1 MELVQYGDLA
11 VDATPQRPNT
21 RAPHI
26 YMGMVLDVM
35 VVLDRLEGTPGSI
48 EAGYGGWPGEVMA
61 VVTHAGVGHGDPHK
75 NFVAAEVAYVH
86 GRRKA
91 TTCGGGEQL

>member
-26 YMGMVLDVM
+26 YMGTVLDVM
-35 VVLDRLEGTPGSI
+35 VVLDWLEGTPGTI
-48 EAGYGGWPGEVMA
+48 EADCGGWLGEVMA
-61 VVTHAGVGHGDPHK
+61 VVTHAGVGNGDPHK
-75 NFVAAEVAYVH
+75 NFVAAEVAYTH

-91 TTCGGGEQL
+91 TTRGGSERL